1 MSATIDFAKE
11 IVTLIAIVGGSL
23 VSTQN
28 IKKVEKAQNNLNKSF
43 NDFVIEYEEN
53 EAVIKDLVVGDKIAK
68 RINDIVNDAVNGYL
82 SSKKN
87 KENAKIAGLIATNGD
102 AAKNLMNWVIQTKLV
117 NITIDDF
124 FAKYEELSVP
134 MRQQLASINSEYS
147 CMIRGTLNTTGNRLI
162 LKIKEILESDTMNN
176 KVMRINTATEF
187 FLQEIVHYIV
197 ESWIKY
203 NALNTLE

>member
-23 VSTQN
+23 VSTQK

-147 CMIRGTLNTTGNRLI
+147 CMIRGTFTTTGNRLL

-187 FLQEIVHYIV
+187 FLQEITHYIV